1 MSKNYL
7 FNGEIMKILSI
18 DTSGKSN
25 SVSILDD
32 QKVLGKIFLNC
43 RLLHSQVIFK
53 SLENLMS
60 LTSTK
65 FEDIDLFAVCNGPG
79 SFTGIRIGLSLIK
92 GISLVHNKPCI
103 GVSSLLSLA
112 YSCELDEDTVI
123 YSCIE
128 ANKEEIYFNSYES
141 INGDFWKPKFEDRFI
156 RFSELKDIVKNE
168 DKKIIFVGNIAELC
182 YNLNIRFCKFAPR
195 FYTKEVDSDFVGQAA
210 YRKFLNEEEGSTS
223 LLTANYLKKF
233 KVKGEFS
240 G

>member
-1 MSKNYL
+1 
-7 FNGEIMKILSI
+7 MKILSI

-25 SVSILDD
+25 SVSILDG

-60 LTSTK
+60 LTSKK

-79 SFTGIRIGLSLIK
+79 SFTGIRIGLSLVK
-92 GISLVHNKPCI
+92 GISLVYNKPCI

-112 YSCELDEDTVI
+112 YSCELDESTVI

-128 ANKEEIYFNSYES
+128 ANKEEIYFNSYEN
-141 INGDFWKPKFEDRFI
+141 INGDFWKPRFEDRFI
-156 RFSELKDIVKNE
+156 RFEELKDIVKNE

-182 YNLNIRFCKFAPR
+182 YNLSVRFCKFAPR

-210 YRKFLNEEEGSTS
+210 YRKFLNDEEGLAN

-233 KVKGEFS
+233 KIKGEFS